1 MWAAAWMKRLE
12 VMRKMDGIRIDSES
26 CGVGVGA
33 ILDEKDGVN
42 PMACCREDERNDAN
56 TVRW

>member
-33 ILDEKDGVN
+33 ILDKKDGVN
-42 PMACCREDERNDAN
+42 PMKGMTQMQFVGRF
-56 TVRW
+56 